1 MGPYVFSP
9 FQFDEGN
16 EIGVDDVSE
25 EEDRPTVQ
33 LRDSIYTA
41 TGSCL
46 LREINIIALYFAGL
60 MIGVAL
66 LAIIIQIVLINI

>member
-1 MGPYVFSP
+1 MGHYVFSP

-33 LRDSIYTA
+33 LRDSI
-41 TGSCL
+41 
-46 LREINIIALYFAGL
+46 
-60 MIGVAL
+60 
-66 LAIIIQIVLINI
+66 